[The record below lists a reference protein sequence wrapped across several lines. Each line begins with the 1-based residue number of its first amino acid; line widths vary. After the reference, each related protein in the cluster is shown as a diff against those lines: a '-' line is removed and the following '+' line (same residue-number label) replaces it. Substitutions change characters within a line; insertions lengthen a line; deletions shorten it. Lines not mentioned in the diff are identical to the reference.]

1 MTALFEDSE
10 GLDAI
15 LERGLPAFDEAAHV
29 ARVRAA
35 CACAGCDAARS
46 RLAAGLPPAP
56 AFLQRCALAG
66 TEGAALGVV
75 LQAPARGRGALLLGG
90 VDFAE
95 DLRLQRELLQ
105 GQGVGLYVQCAL
117 ELAGRLRPLAATGAR
132 LLEVGLADAAAFAGA
147 PPALAALLGGQGD
160 GVGAAAA
167 SELVARLT
175 RSSSGGGGGGGSSV
189 LAAIEAAR
197 AAGEHV
203 LVSCQMG
210 VSRSVAVA
218 LAHLVRGSDALP
230 LAAAFHLVRR
240 ARPAALPNLGFWCQL
255 LALAGGG
262 AGARALPVPAAAL
275 AGLLGGGAAQ
285 TPALEAALEEYLAA
299 AGEQPA

>member
-1 MTALFEDSE
+1 MTALFEDEDSE

-15 LERGLPAFDEAAHV
+15 LARGLPAFDAAAPV
-29 ARVRAA
+29 ARERAA
-35 CACAGCDAARS
+35 CACAGCDAARG

-75 LQAPARGRGALLLGG
+75 LQPPARGRGALLLGG
-90 VDFAE
+90 IDFAE
-95 DLRLQRELLQ
+95 DLRKQRELLQ

-132 LLEVGLADAAAFAGA
+132 LLEVGLADAAEFAGA

-160 GVGAAAA
+160 VDGAAAA

-175 RSSSGGGGGGGSSV
+175 RSSSSGGSGSSV

-197 AAGEHV
+197 AAGVHV

-230 LAAAFHLVRR
+230 LPAAFRLVRR
-240 ARPAALPNLGFWCQL
+240 ARLRQWRRHWLLP
-255 LALAGGG
+255 
-262 AGARALPVPAAAL
+262 
-275 AGLLGGGAAQ
+275 GLLQ
-285 TPALEAALEEYLAA
+285 RLVL
-299 AGEQPA
+299 

>member
-1 MTALFEDSE
+1 MSALFEDVEDDE

-15 LERGLPAFDEAAHV
+15 LARGLPAFDGAAHT

-35 CACAGCDAARS
+35 CACAGCDAAGA

-66 TEGAALGVV
+66 TEGSALGVV
-75 LQAPARGRGALLLGG
+75 LQPPARGRGALLLGG
-90 VDFAE
+90 EAFAE

-105 GQGVGLYVQCAL
+105 GQGVRLFVQCAL
-117 ELAGRLRPLAATGAR
+117 ELEGRLRPLVATGAQ

-147 PPALAALLGGQGD
+147 PPALAALLGGQG
-160 GVGAAAA
+160 GGAATA

-175 RSSSGGGGGGGSSV
+175 RSCGSGSGSSSV
-189 LAAIEAAR
+189 LAAIEATR
-197 AAGEHV
+197 AAGGHV
-203 LVSCQMG
+203 LVSCAMG

-230 LAAAFHLVRR
+230 LAVAFHLVRR

-285 TPALEAALEEYLAA
+285 TPALEAALTEYLAA
-299 AGEQPA
+299 AGAEQPA